1 MPPALIQIPSQMR
14 TELQLALDTGASI
27 SSVSSDLLTVWHK
40 AEPTWPFM
48 TGAVGAATCG
58 AAQRKHEEGATPAQH
73 SIGHYHVARRCG
85 GALRTRPPQALRASR
100 RHAHDWF
107 GGRQRPRQYL
117 VGIDYAHSVVYLQRT
132 SVTSPPDMDGIGL
145 TLRPELDGRYTV
157 AGVVE
162 LDGKPSVPDVTSGD
176 VLLAVDGA
184 PVPGATMGQVW
195 SLLGGS
201 PGQTRP

>member
-1 MPPALIQIPSQMR
+1 VWGSPEEARGGVLRLPNIQLGTTTLRDVAVAPFAPDRLKLFEHRAGMPTIGL
-14 TELQLALDTGASI
+14 
-27 SSVSSDLLTVWHK
+27 
-40 AEPTWPFM
+40 
-48 TGAVGAATCG
+48 VGG
-58 AAQRKHEEGATPAQH
+58 N
-73 SIGHYHVARRCG
+73 V
-85 GALRTRPPQALRASR
+85 L
-100 RHAHDWF
+100 
-107 GGRQRPRQYL
+107 RQYL

-201 PGQTRP
+201 PGQTRSLTFERAGRRFKVDATVHRFLAARSKARPPVKTVRKEPTKK